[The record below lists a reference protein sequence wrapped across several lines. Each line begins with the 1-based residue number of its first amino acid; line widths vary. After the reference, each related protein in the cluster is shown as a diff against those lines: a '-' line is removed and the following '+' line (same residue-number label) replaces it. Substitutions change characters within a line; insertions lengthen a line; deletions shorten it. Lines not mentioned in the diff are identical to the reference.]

1 MKVLGMDICLCRRV
15 FVNTASQRGF
25 PLRFYSAAYIA
36 TKEHEIMYKNIG
48 MYKAFQKSFDSRHAY
63 LIISTKND
71 VYLLASYH
79 LKL

>member
-1 MKVLGMDICLCRRV
+1 
-15 FVNTASQRGF
+15 
-25 PLRFYSAAYIA
+25 
-36 TKEHEIMYKNIG
+36 MYKNIG